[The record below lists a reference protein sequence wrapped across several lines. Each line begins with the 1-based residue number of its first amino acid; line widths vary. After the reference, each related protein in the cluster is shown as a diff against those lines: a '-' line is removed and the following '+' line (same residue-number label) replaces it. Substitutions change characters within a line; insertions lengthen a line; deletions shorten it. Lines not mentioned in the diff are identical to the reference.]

1 MVMLIKKLMIVCLV
15 MMLLTSCLGNK
26 TEYVQVRLDKSP
38 EDTKGTLR
46 PAKRQKILVA
56 RDNGANQETKA
67 GKIEIGPEYILTFEN
82 DFVKI
87 TQGAKAY
94 NDAKKK
100 LTEYLKEGKISQE
113 IYNSVIEK

>member
-1 MVMLIKKLMIVCLV
+1 

-46 PAKRQKILVA
+46 PAKRQSIVVA
-56 RDNGANQETKA
+56 RDEGPDKETKA
-67 GKIEIGPEYILTFEN
+67 GKIEIGPEYILVFEK
-82 DFVKI
+82 DFEKI
-87 TQGAKAY
+87 ARGAKGY
-94 NDAKKK
+94 NNTKGK
-100 LTEYLKEGKISQE
+100 LTEYLKEGKVSQE